1 MFGRRRMRG
10 GDDPRDELRDD
21 EPWEAPDPGPGWERG
36 PYDVSEAPED
46 GLPRLDLGSV
56 RVPVP
61 EGARLQVEV
70 DKVGPVRAV
79 HLLTPHGQLTVA
91 AFAAP
96 RSRGLWAEV
105 RSEIATKLRGEGAR
119 VSQPTGPW
127 GREVFA
133 TTAQVTMRFVGV
145 DGPRWL
151 VRGLGAG
158 PAERADELAALLD
171 EVLAGVV
178 VDRGTEPM
186 PVRSALPLRLPEHVA
201 GQLKQAAEQQAAEQQ
216 VQNQQAGRQ
225 QARGEPGG
233 GP

>member
-1 MFGRRRMRG
+1 MFGRRRTRG
-10 GDDPRDELRDD
+10 GDDPRDERRDE
-21 EPWEAPDPGPGWERG
+21 EPWEAPRPGPGPERG

-46 GLPRLDLGSV
+46 AVPRLDLGSV
-56 RVPVP
+56 RLPVP

-70 DKVGPVRAV
+70 DKAGPVRAV
-79 HLLTPHGQLTVA
+79 HLLTPHGQLTVT

-119 VSQPTGPW
+119 VSQPSGPW

-151 VRGLGAG
+151 VRGLAAG
-158 PAERADELAALLD
+158 PAERADELAVLLD
-171 EVLAGVV
+171 KVLAGVV
-178 VDRGTEPM
+178 VERGSEPM
-186 PVRSALPLRLPEHVA
+186 PVRSPLPLRLPDHVA

-216 VQNQQAGRQ
+216 AGRQ

-233 GP
+233 GR

>member
-1 MFGRRRMRG
+1 MFGRRRTRG
-10 GDDPRDELRDD
+10 VDDPRDELRDD
-21 EPWEAPDPGPGWERG
+21 EPWEAPDPEPGPERG

-46 GLPRLDLGSV
+46 GVPRLDLGSV
-56 RVPVP
+56 RLPVP

-70 DKVGPVRAV
+70 DKAGLVRAV
-79 HLLTPHGQLTVA
+79 HLLTPHGQLTVT

-119 VSQPTGPW
+119 VSQPAGPW
-127 GREVFA
+127 GREVSA
-133 TTAQVTMRFVGV
+133 STAQVTMRFVGV

-151 VRGLGAG
+151 VRGLAAG
-158 PAERADELAALLD
+158 PAERADELAAVLD

-178 VDRGTEPM
+178 VERGAEPM
-186 PVRSALPLRLPEHVA
+186 PVRSPLPLRLPEHVA

-216 VQNQQAGRQ
+216 AGRQ
-225 QARGEPGG
+225 QARGEPGEDH
-233 GP
+233 

>member
-1 MFGRRRMRG
+1 MFGRRRTRG
-10 GDDPRDELRDD
+10 GDDPRDERRDE
-21 EPWEAPDPGPGWERG
+21 EPWEAPRPGPGPERG

-46 GLPRLDLGSV
+46 AVPRLDLGSV
-56 RVPVP
+56 RLPVP

-70 DKVGPVRAV
+70 DKAGPVRAV
-79 HLLTPHGQLTVA
+79 HLLTPHGQLTVT

-119 VSQPTGPW
+119 VSQPSGPW

-151 VRGLGAG
+151 VRGLAAG
-158 PAERADELAALLD
+158 PAERADELAVLLD
-171 EVLAGVV
+171 KVLAGVV
-178 VDRGTEPM
+178 VERGTEPM
-186 PVRSALPLRLPEHVA
+186 PVRSPLPLRLPDHVA
-201 GQLKQAAEQQAAEQQ
+201 GKLKQAAEQQAAG
-216 VQNQQAGRQ
+216 QQAAEQ
-225 QARGEPGG
+225 
-233 GP
+233 